1 VSSSPPVDAG
11 AQASFEAELSAVN
24 PPSAAAAVKRVSC
37 VLRASENHCDVP
49 LGVSSQPAMMSSVE
63 KRLW

>member
-1 VSSSPPVDAG
+1 M
-11 AQASFEAELSAVN
+11 N

-37 VLRASENHCDVP
+37 VLCASESHCDVP
-49 LGVSSQPAMMSSVE
+49 LGVSFQPAMMSSVE